1 MVTKDWEKLANKIN
15 ATFLIAFEKNKL
27 REWKMEVAPRGRRE
41 KKKGRLA
48 TASFLITCS
57 CGMHHIFLQCLL
69 YLFQVSHNN
78 IIHNIWYKTEPWFAN
93 HITTTTK
100 TYNVFLKCIL
110 AFAHLNN
117 KSTVD
122 WKCMLLEM
130 VESLSSTMYLINLLI
145 LVTNVGTRH
154 KPSIIFS
161 IFEITCKHK

>member
-1 MVTKDWEKLANKIN
+1 LGKTCKQNQCNIFNCFWKKLIKRMEDGSCTKREK
-15 ATFLIAFEKNKL
+15 
-27 REWKMEVAPRGRRE
+27 E
-41 KKKGRLA
+41 KKKGGLA
-48 TASFLITCS
+48 TASFWITCS

-93 HITTTTK
+93 HITATTQ

-110 AFAHLNN
+110 VFAHLNN
-117 KSTVD
+117 KSIVD